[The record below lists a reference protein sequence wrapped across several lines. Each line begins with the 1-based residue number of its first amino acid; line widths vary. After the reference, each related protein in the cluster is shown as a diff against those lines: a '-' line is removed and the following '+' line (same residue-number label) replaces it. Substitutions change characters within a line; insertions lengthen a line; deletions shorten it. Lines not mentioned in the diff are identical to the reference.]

1 MEIPTSV
8 EVRKANLE
16 RPTNERPGVNEW
28 VIRPYRPEDAVAWK
42 AFLQDSNNGTLFHDL
57 EFLAYHPPGKYNFH
71 HLVAFRGSDI
81 EAVIPGALSADGIFV
96 SLSGASIGGPAV
108 RKSLPAEVCIHLVEA
123 LQLYCNSAGWQGI
136 EITLPPPIY
145 HDEPDQIIEFA
156 LHARGF
162 QLVHRSMS
170 LLIPLDHEKGDNYQ
184 HLFRQSQRSYV
195 RACRHRGVVVTE
207 TGIEGL
213 GAFLELLAETY
224 ARLEALP
231 THTPEEIETL
241 FHRVPARLR
250 IWSAKLEETTIAS
263 ALLFELNHKICNTFY
278 ICDRASHREFH
289 GVTVLFAEAIDV
301 LARRGFRYLDLG
313 PSASSAHFNRGVVS
327 FKESVGA
334 KAFCRDR
341 WRWNNREA
349 RR

>member
-8 EVRKANLE
+8 DVRKANLE
-16 RPTNERPGVNEW
+16 RATNERPSVNEW
-28 VIRPYRPEDAVAWK
+28 AIRPYRPEDAAAWK

-71 HLVAFRGSDI
+71 HLVALRGTDI

-170 LLIPLDHEKGDNYQ
+170 LLIPLDHEKSNHYER
-184 HLFRQSQRSYV
+184 LFRERQRRYV
-195 RACRHRGVVVTE
+195 RANRRRGVAVTE
-207 TGIEGL
+207 SAIDGL
-213 GAFLELLAETY
+213 RGFLELLEETH
-224 ARLEALP
+224 ARLKAQP
-231 THTPEEIETL
+231 THTPAEIRSL
-241 FHRVPARLR
+241 FDRVPSHLR
-250 IWSAKLEETTIAS
+250 IWSAHLGGIVIAS
-263 ALLFELNHKICNTFY
+263 MLLFILNRNICVTFY
-278 ICDRASHREFH
+278 LCDRASHRANH
-289 GVTVLFAEAIDV
+289 GATVLLAEVIDA
-301 LARRGFRYLDLG
+301 LGARGYRYLDMG
-313 PSASSAHFNRGVVS
+313 PSASTMHFNHGVVG
-327 FKESVGA
+327 FKESLGA
-334 KAFCRDR
+334 RAFCRDR
-341 WRWNNREA
+341 WRWQN
-349 RR
+349 